1 MRRTTLTL
9 TLALGALLSLLV
21 AAPASA
27 ATTGT
32 LCGQVTAFTAATA
45 VTDGSITIDDTVE
58 VIDSSAFGDIDAATI
73 TTLTTVA
80 MADATTCVVITAN
93 GSGEIVDLDIAAQA
107 EICGIVTLDAAT
119 DAYSVAGVLLPL
131 TLVGADADL
140 TALLDAAA
148 SAGADVCLD
157 VTIDGTSGLITT
169 VSLNAT
175 LTVCGQATL
184 DADSAVLAALDI
196 PLSLLDAEASAVLM
210 LAIDAGADVCVT
222 LIVDDTALVEANISV
237 DVDLCGEVSLD
248 ANGNFVVD
256 GVVVDADLLDADAA
270 ALLALAASA
279 DGTACASVDAISS
292 GGDTSVGVTVTI
304 DVCAEVTAITDGTI
318 TIGDVTFIFASA
330 ADADIEVGDDVC
342 VAAGTAP
349 TGDPIIFDIDT
360 TDDDDGTGTPGG
372 DGVVLLP
379 DTATGQPLSPIVL
392 GSVLLIAAGI
402 GFSTVR
408 RSHLGTR

>member
-1 MRRTTLTL
+1 MRRTTLSL
-9 TLALGALLSLLV
+9 TIALGALLSLLV

-45 VTDGSITIDDTVE
+45 VTDGNITIDGTAE
-58 VIDSSAFGDIDAATI
+58 VIDSAAFGAIDAATL
-73 TTLTTVA
+73 TTLTA
-80 MADATTCVVITAN
+80 IANADATTCLDITAN
-93 GSGEIVDLDIAAQA
+93 DGGEVVDLEIAAQA
-107 EICGIVTLDAAT
+107 EICGNVTLDT
-119 DAYSVAGVLLPL
+119 VTGLTSVAGVDLPMSIIS
-131 TLVGADADL
+131 TDADL
-140 TALLDAAA
+140 AALLAAA
-148 SAGADVCLD
+148 AAANADVCVD

-175 LTVCGQATL
+175 LTVCGEATL
-184 DADSAVLAALDI
+184 DVDSAVLAGLDI
-196 PLSLLDAEASAVLM
+196 PLSLLDAEATAVLM

-279 DGTACASVDAISS
+279 DGTACASVDAVSS
-292 GGDTSVGVTVTI
+292 GGDTNVGVTVTI
-304 DVCAEVTAITDGTI
+304 EVCAEVTAITDGTI
-318 TIGDVTFIFASA
+318 TIGDVTFIFAGA
-330 ADADIEVGDDVC
+330 ADADIEVGDEVC

-349 TGDPIIFDIDT
+349 TGDPIIIDIDT

-372 DGVVLLP
+372 GGVVLLP
-379 DTATGQPLSPIVL
+379 DTATDQPLSPIVL

-408 RSHLGTR
+408 RSQLGTR